1 MKAIGNIKIM
11 IEKNDTNE
19 TNKIQY
25 INGRVLQKLKYERI
39 HIKI

>member
-1 MKAIGNIKIM
+1 M

-25 INGRVLQKLKYERI
+25 INGRVLQKLKYERKQ
-39 HIKI
+39 IK